1 MDYDKKRSFTLI
13 ELIMVIVIIAILS
26 IVGADLMFYLVRD
39 SVFLPNK
46 LNVEMIGQDILDIMV
61 EGYQTEGYQRAKG
74 LRFST
79 SITAAGSSNV
89 VYRNSSGKTVQ
100 FLWSNLDEKIYRTV
114 DSGAQQ
120 TIPYYLPS
128 GIYIEQKGS
137 NPIFTYYN
145 ASNAITGTPSDVR
158 RVKIEFRVRSGSGS
172 YQDWQSQ
179 LDFAS
184 SIAVRRLQ

>member
-1 MDYDKKRSFTLI
+1 MIKKRGFTLI
-13 ELIMVIVIIAILS
+13 ELVMVIVIIAIIS
-26 IVGADLMFYLVRD
+26 IVGADLMFYLVRN

-61 EGYQTEGYQRAKG
+61 EGYQTEGYQKAKG

-79 SITAAGSSNV
+79 IITTAGNNNV
-89 VYRNSSGKTVQ
+89 VFNNSNGQIVQ
-100 FLWSNLDEKIYRTV
+100 FLWNNLDKKIYRTV
-114 DSGAQQ
+114 NGCSQQ
-120 TIPYYLPS
+120 TIPYYLHT
-128 GIYIEQKGS
+128 GIYIEPKDS
-137 NPIFTYYN
+137 NPIFTYYD
-145 ASNAITGTPSDVR
+145 ASEANTSNPSNVR